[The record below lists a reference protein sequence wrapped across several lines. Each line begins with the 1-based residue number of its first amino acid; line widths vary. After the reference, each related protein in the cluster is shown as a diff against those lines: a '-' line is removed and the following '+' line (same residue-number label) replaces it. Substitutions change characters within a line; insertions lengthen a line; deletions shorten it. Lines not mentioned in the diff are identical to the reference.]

1 MSNTSNIETMNNST
15 KTRKPSTKNSNAV
28 SNGESATDKALSQ
41 FSEMMIQKI
50 ESIQSD
56 WSKPWFTEGSSN
68 SLPMNLSGRHYN
80 GMNSVMLL
88 LLCEQKGYKLPIFV
102 TFDRVTALNYNQSSV
117 GRVPAVDADGN
128 KRPLVSINKGEKSF
142 PVFITTFTV
151 VDALGNKIKYD
162 DYKLLTEEQRKDY
175 KVFPKLQ
182 VYRVF
187 NIQQTNLEEARPE
200 IYAKLVAENV
210 TAKPEHSGEMF
221 SFEPLDR
228 MIAEQK
234 WICPIELKHGDD
246 CYYSLSRKV
255 VVCPEKEQF
264 KDGESFVN
272 NVCHEMAHS
281 TTIITDRI
289 KPGASFGSKDYAT
302 EELTAELT
310 AALVCQNYGIVKHI
324 KDDSAAYLKS
334 WLRSLKEDASFI
346 KTVLL
351 DIKRASSIIL
361 NKLDELSTKAADA
374 A

>member
-1 MSNTSNIETMNNST
+1 MSNST
-15 KTRKPSTKNSNAV
+15 KTRKPSTKYSNAA

-41 FSEMMIQKI
+41 FTEMMITKI

-56 WSKPWFTEGSSN
+56 WSKPWFTEGYSN
-68 SLPMNLSGRHYN
+68 SLPKNLSGRHYN

-88 LLCEQKGYKLPIFV
+88 LLCEQKSYKLPIFV
-102 TFDRVTALNYNQSSV
+102 TFDRVTALNYNTTSV

-151 VDALGNKIKYD
+151 VGPDGEKIKYD
-162 DYKLLTEEQRKDY
+162 DYKQMTEEQRKDY

-187 NIQQTNLEEARPE
+187 NIQQTNIEEARPE
-200 IYAKLVAENV
+200 IYEKLVSENV
-210 TAKPEHSGEMF
+210 TIQPTKTGEMF

-234 WICPIELKHGDD
+234 WICPIELRHGDD
-246 CYYSLSRKV
+246 CYYSLSKKC

-264 KDGESFVN
+264 KDGESFMG
-272 NVCHEMAHS
+272 NVLHECAHS
-281 TTIITDRI
+281 TTLITDRI
-289 KPGASFGSKDYAT
+289 KPGASFGSREYAT
-302 EELTAELT
+302 EELVAELT
-310 AALVCQNYGIVKHI
+310 AALVCQNYGVTRHI
-324 KDDSAAYLKS
+324 KDDSCAYLKS

-351 DIKRASSIIL
+351 DVKRAASIIT
-361 NKLDELSTKAADA
+361 NKLDELSAKAADA